1 MLAQLADGEN
11 RDWQET
17 EEVLL
22 ACFALWFLLA
32 YFMTIKQVFQSPSYL
47 LTPDLSGQT
56 NVFLTA

>member
-17 EEVLL
+17 LEVLL

-32 YFMTIKQVFQSPSYL
+32 YFMTIK
-47 LTPDLSGQT
+47 
-56 NVFLTA
+56 